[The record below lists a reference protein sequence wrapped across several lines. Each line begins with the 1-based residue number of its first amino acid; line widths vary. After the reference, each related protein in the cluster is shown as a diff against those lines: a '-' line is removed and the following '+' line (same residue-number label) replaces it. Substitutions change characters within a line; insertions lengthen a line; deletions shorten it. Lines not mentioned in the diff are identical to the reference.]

1 MNDLVSESNETLIS
15 QSLVAEQIAL
25 KRLKL
30 PVPKRAIAKLDL
42 KQNLRQQVLFTYEIP
57 RHLIISI
64 EDPSSV
70 RGLGPEH
77 IQLLLVSDPRTLAQA
92 EQEGLQAVAFR
103 YPGLWLSRDPYGVY
117 KFFAEGG
124 SPLSLP
130 QKIPPPEMI
139 PGIPRPNSN
148 TWNGKPRSIL
158 K

>member
-1 MNDLVSESNETLIS
+1 MNDLVSESTETLIS
-15 QSLVAEQIAL
+15 QSLATEQIAL

-30 PVPKRAIAKLDL
+30 PVPKRSLAKLDL
-42 KQNLRQQVLFTYEIP
+42 KKNLRQQALFTYEIP

-77 IQLLLVSDPRTLAQA
+77 IQQRPTFCLVSDPGTLAQA
-92 EQEGLQAVAFR
+92 EQECKEYGLQAVAFR

-130 QKIPPPEMI
+130 AKIPTPEMI
-139 PGIPRPNSN
+139 PAIHP
-148 TWNGKPRSIL
+148 TKPQ
-158 K
+158 